1 MAMELITKA
10 EKSKYK
16 HGLKSLC
23 VAMLRERVDTAKEA
37 MQAAQDS
44 ANNEDQSSA
53 GDKYEVGRAM
63 SQIDRDLSA
72 GRMEEGIQELL
83 KLESIDAD
91 KLYEEVNNGAVVI
104 CGDTVYFIAT
114 GLGVITY
121 EGGKVIVLSPKAPL
135 SNLLRGKVLGDKV
148 TFNGKSFEITEVF

>member
-1 MAMELITKA
+1 MPMELTTNT

-16 HGLKSLC
+16 QGLKSLC
-23 VAMLRERVDTAKEA
+23 VSMLRERVETAKEA

-44 ANNEDQSSA
+44 ANNEDKSSA

-72 GRMEEGIQELL
+72 GRMEAIQELL

-91 KLYEEVNNGAVVI
+91 KPYEEVNNGAVVI

-135 SNLLRGKVLGDKV
+135 SNLLRGKVIGDNV

>member
-16 HGLKSLC
+16 QGLKSLC

-37 MQAAQDS
+37 MQSAQDS
-44 ANNEDQSSA
+44 ANNEDKSSA

-72 GRMEEGIQELL
+72 GRMEEAIQELL
-83 KLESIDAD
+83 KLESIDTD

-104 CGDTVYFIAT
+104 CGDPVYFIAS

-121 EGGKVIVLSPKAPL
+121 EGGKVIVLSPKAPF
-135 SNLLRGKVLGDKV
+135 SNLLRGKVIGDKV